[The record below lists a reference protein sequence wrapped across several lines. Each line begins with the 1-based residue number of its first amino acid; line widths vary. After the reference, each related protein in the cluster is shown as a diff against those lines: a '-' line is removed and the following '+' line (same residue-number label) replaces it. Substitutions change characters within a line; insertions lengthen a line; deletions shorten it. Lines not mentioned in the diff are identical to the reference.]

1 MASSSW
7 RRRILPLAVLGAA
20 SCGSE
25 LPPLMSGS
33 SSGAQAPPAVLYGV
47 DFDGYRAANHEVEVR
62 AETAEVDSVTG
73 HARLWEVRIRFEE
86 PGRGP
91 VEVKAERAEVDLA
104 SDDFVLSGRVEGSL
118 GSRER
123 FYTSELRYQRERER
137 LWTDRPARLVG
148 ARTVVRGQGLELD
161 LRTRRLRLLGSVDAD
176 ILSGAETGP

>member
-1 MASSSW
+1 M
-7 RRRILPLAVLGAA
+7 
-20 SCGSE
+20 
-25 LPPLMSGS
+25 
-33 SSGAQAPPAVLYGV
+33 
-47 DFDGYRAANHEVEVR
+47 
-62 AETAEVDSVTG
+62 
-73 HARLWEVRIRFEE
+73 
-86 PGRGP
+86 
-91 VEVKAERAEVDLA
+91 
-104 SDDFVLSGRVEGSL
+104 LSGRVEGSL